1 MKNLTLRQKIGQMM
15 MIGFQGTTLPGKTA
29 TFIKEN
35 NIGSVI
41 LFSRN
46 IESIEQVRQLTDHLH
61 NSTGAQSTPLIFTD
75 QEGGYVMRFSE
86 MAATVVSP
94 MAIAAADSP
103 EHAEVAGQLIAED
116 MRICGID
123 GVFAPVLDV
132 NTEEENPVIGI
143 RSYSDLPD
151 SVIGFAKRFARGLN
165 AGGVLTCGKHYPGHG
180 TASAD
185 SHLEIP
191 SIPVSY
197 EYFMHTCYRPFEV
210 MTRLGIDSLM
220 TAHVKYPFLADQIAT
235 FSPMMVRDLL
245 RKRAKY
251 DGVVFSDCLEMKAV
265 KDNFT
270 VDQIA
275 RNVLNAGLDI
285 LIVSH
290 TPEFQK
296 ELLEAIL
303 ANVENGNISE
313 ERIDSSLER
322 IRAMKEKARI
332 LQSREANL
340 PPTPPTRK
348 NIRIE
353 QSIAD
358 DAVTLLRNRFEVL
371 PVEKDRRI
379 LVLEWTQQ
387 TTAPSVIDKPNKFH
401 NNEKNIQTPVERISK
416 QFLPNRY
423 YRALNP
429 AEPFPEGLLTRL
441 SEFDYIIALIYGK
454 SGDVAITQTNA
465 LIALMENRKD
475 SIVVSLDSPYEIK
488 KFPQV
493 DTYLVTYGY
502 SDIQLNALFKVLTA
516 QIPPAGK
523 LPIEIKH
530 IFPRGTGLNR
540 L

>member
-1 MKNLTLRQKIGQMM
+1 MM
-15 MIGFQGTTLPGKTA
+15 MIGFEGTTLPSKTES
-29 TFIKEN
+29 FIREN

-46 IESIEQVRQLTDHLH
+46 IESVDQVRELTGHLH
-61 NSTGAQSTPLIFTD
+61 QTAGDQTAPLIFTD

-86 MAATVVSP
+86 MAATVVSS
-94 MAIAAADSP
+94 MAIAATGSP

-132 NTEEENPVIGI
+132 NTEEENPIIGI

-151 SVIGFAKRFARGLN
+151 AVIGYAKRFVRGLN
-165 AGGVLTCGKHYPGHG
+165 AGGVLTCGKHFPGHG

-210 MTRLGIDSLM
+210 LTRLGIDSLM
-220 TAHVKYPFLADQIAT
+220 TAHVRFPYLADEIAT
-235 FSPMMVRDLL
+235 FSPMMIRDLL
-245 RKRAKY
+245 RRRAKY

-265 KDNFT
+265 KDNYS

-290 TPEFQK
+290 TPQFQQ
-296 ELLEAIL
+296 ELLDAVQ
-303 ANVENGNISE
+303 ANVENGNIPE
-313 ERIDSSLER
+313 ERIDKSVER
-322 IRAMKEKARI
+322 ILAMKEKARI
-332 LQSREANL
+332 LQSREEKL
-340 PPTPPTRK
+340 PAVPPTRK
-348 NIRIE
+348 SIRIE
-353 QSIAD
+353 QTIAD

-371 PVEKDRRI
+371 PVEKDRRV

-387 TTAPSVIDKPNKFH
+387 VTGPAVI
-401 NNEKNIQTPVERISK
+401 EKNDKIQQTPVERISK
-416 QFLPNRY
+416 EYLPDCY
-423 YRALNP
+423 YRAVNP
-429 AEPFPEGLLTRL
+429 AESFPEGLEPRL

-454 SGDVAITQTNA
+454 SGEEAQTQTKA
-465 LIALMENRKD
+465 LKLLLENRKD
-475 SIVVSLDSPYEIK
+475 SIIVSLDSPYEIK

-502 SDIQLNALFKVLTA
+502 SEIQLRSLFKVLTGEL
-516 QIPPAGK
+516 PPAGK

-530 IFPRGTGLNR
+530 IFPRGTGLVKI
-540 L
+540 